1 MLEPGY
7 VLVSALNESEKFE
20 YMGSEV
26 MNYFLKILLKT
37 RKESRRS
44 IKKSSFEYHSQQL
57 ISSDTTKEMLR
68 KVGLCKANNN
78 FVAFVIVET
87 FRTIFRKLLLTS
99 MTRYKMNVLS
109 RLLNATET
117 KIVESSI
124 NDVEE
129 SKRKIRGIV
138 GWAIKEVEKKFKN
151 AIEKCK
157 KMLSIPSEKNL
168 KRKNTLF
175 VIWKMR

>member
-1 MLEPGY
+1 M
-7 VLVSALNESEKFE
+7 
-20 YMGSEV
+20 
-26 MNYFLKILLKT
+26 
-37 RKESRRS
+37 
-44 IKKSSFEYHSQQL
+44 
-57 ISSDTTKEMLR
+57 
-68 KVGLCKANNN
+68 KANNN

-129 SKRKIRGIV
+129 SKRKIHGIV